1 MTAAASPSAAPPD
14 AAGSGHGS
22 FVRTFPC
29 QGCGA
34 KLSFAPGTTR
44 LRCEYCGAEN
54 AFEADDARVEELDFD
69 EFLATL
75 EGREET
81 VATEVVKCQKCGAEQ
96 SLPQNLF
103 AAACTFCASPIVS
116 KGYASRLVKPRAIV
130 PFQVDRR
137 RAQDEFRRWVRGLWL
152 APNNLNRAAQSDAG
166 LTGLYLPYWTYDCH
180 TASDYVG
187 ERGDDYYVDE
197 AVSVTDANGRT
208 TTENRRRKQTRW
220 SPASGHVERFH
231 DDIVVMASKT
241 VSGSLKGAA
250 MAWNLKGLV
259 PYQPEY
265 VSGFRAEAYQ
275 VGLRE
280 GFPVAK
286 ETIDANVY
294 SLVRRDIG
302 GDQQRVHRVSTQYSD
317 VKFKHVL
324 LPVWISAYRY
334 HDKVYRFLVNGQTG
348 EVSGESPL
356 SWAKVT
362 LLAIAIVIFFIV
374 MLAIFS
380 K

>member
-1 MTAAASPSAAPPD
+1 MTAAPAPAEGRGSAAAEPRD
-14 AAGSGHGS
+14 
-22 FVRTFPC
+22 FIRTFPC

-34 KLSFAPGTTR
+34 KLSFAPGTTH

-54 AFEADDARVEELDFD
+54 DFAPDDGRIEELDFD
-69 EFLATL
+69 EFLGSL
-75 EGREET
+75 EAREELT
-81 VATEVVKCQKCGAEQ
+81 QAEVVKCAKCGAEQ
-96 SLPQNLF
+96 TLPDHHF

-116 KGYASRLVKPRAIV
+116 KGYANRQVKPRSII
-130 PFQVDRR
+130 PFQVERH
-137 RAQDEFRRWVRGLWL
+137 RAQDEFRRWVRKLWL
-152 APNNLNRAAQSDAG
+152 APNDLKRYAQGDAG
-166 LTGLYLPYWTYDCH
+166 LSGLYVPYWTYDCQ
-180 TASDYVG
+180 TASDYAG

-197 AVSVTDANGRT
+197 EVSVTDAQGRT
-208 TTENRRRKQTRW
+208 TTETRRRKQTRW

-231 DDIVVMASKT
+231 DDVVVMASH
-241 VSGSLKGAA
+241 SIPGSMRGAA

-275 VGLRE
+275 VGLRD

-286 ETIDANVY
+286 EEIDARVHA
-294 SLVRRDIG
+294 LVRRDIG
-302 GDQQRVHRVSTQYSD
+302 GDQQRVHQVSTQYSD

-334 HDKVYRFLVNGQTG
+334 RDKVYRFLVNGQTG
-348 EVSGESPL
+348 EVAGESPM

-362 LLAIAIVIFFIV
+362 LLTIGIVVFFIIL
-374 MLAIFS
+374 LAIFS
-380 K
+380 N